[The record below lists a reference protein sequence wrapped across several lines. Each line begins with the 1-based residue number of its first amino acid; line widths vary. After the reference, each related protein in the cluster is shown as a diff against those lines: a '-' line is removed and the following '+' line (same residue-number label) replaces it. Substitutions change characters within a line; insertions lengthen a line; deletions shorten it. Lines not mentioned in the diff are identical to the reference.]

1 MPKRSRERHLAKLA
15 ARRQAERA
23 ATRRRRNRTI
33 SVIAGALVLILV
45 VVGAGLALGGGDSG
59 PPAASASASASP
71 YAAEKGCSHKV
82 PPGADEKKPTFPDP
96 PPVTID
102 PKKTYTATIATSCGT
117 FEVDLLADQA
127 TDAVN
132 SFVFLARK
140 GLYDGLTWH
149 RLVQGFVIQG
159 GDPKGDG
166 TGGPGYEIPVTVTK
180 GVSFDAAGIVAFAH
194 ASTGGN
200 GSQFFVTLAPAPNLD
215 PPEGKYTIF
224 GKVSKGQKVVDRIGA
239 LPTTPNAQGEQSTPV
254 QPVYIDAITIHES

>member
-1 MPKRSRERHLAKLA
+1 MSKRSRERHLAKLA

-23 ATRRRRNRTI
+23 AARRRRNVVI
-33 SVIAGALVLILV
+33 SVVAGALVVILV
-45 VVGAGLALGGGDSG
+45 VIVAGLVLGGGDSG
-59 PPAASASASASP
+59 PPAASASASPS
-71 YAAEKGCSHKV
+71 AAEKGCNQKV
-82 PPGADEKKPTFPDP
+82 PPGAGEKKPTFSDP

-117 FEVDLLADQA
+117 FRVDLLADQA
-127 TDAVN
+127 IDAVN

-140 GLYDGLTWH
+140 GFYDGLTWH

-180 GVSFDAAGIVAFAH
+180 GVSFDSAGIVAFAH

-215 PPEGKYTIF
+215 PPQKYTIF
-224 GKVSKGQKVVDRIGA
+224 GKVSSGQKVVDRIGA

-254 QPVYIDAITIHES
+254 QPVYIDSITIHES